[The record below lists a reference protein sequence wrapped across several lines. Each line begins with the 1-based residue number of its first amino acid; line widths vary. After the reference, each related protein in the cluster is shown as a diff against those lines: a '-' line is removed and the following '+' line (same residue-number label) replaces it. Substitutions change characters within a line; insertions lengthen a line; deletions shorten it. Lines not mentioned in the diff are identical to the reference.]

1 MNGQKLRALIGCSLF
16 LTSCDHSSQQP
27 PIPYDD
33 LVHREGKC
41 FAKFTD
47 VPFNGTTSGSLS
59 GEVEDGVWKGKVAWF
74 NEEGQLNARFHFK
87 AGLLNGQTDR
97 FYEKGMLRYSA
108 NFQNGLLDGQ
118 TRIYRSDGKMTG
130 EYQYRKGELTE
141 KTDFYPDGQ
150 IEVQANY
157 DGGVL
162 QGSYTEFYQN
172 GQVKI
177 QTNYDG
183 GTPEGLYSE
192 FKSNGEQ
199 NYTLTFKNGRAVETS
214 FESFNQY
221 PDTDIG
227 KRFNPRESVVALE
240 NGLASGEA
248 KHYKIGNDPYVT
260 ATWKDGLLDGVCKK
274 KGSASGDPDEYR
286 YYFESGKYLEA
297 GSYDSDGK
305 EVEEGFL
312 SEKNR
317 DGAFSSCDQLPDLL
331 TKQGHPSDGRLD
343 SYLRELRGKTFTTCG
358 SKEIEEALG
367 QIINITSSQTD

>member
-1 MNGQKLRALIGCSLF
+1 MTHGQKLTALIGCSLF
-16 LTSCDHSSQQP
+16 LTSCDQSSQQP

-41 FAKFTD
+41 FAKFSDT
-47 VPFNGTTSGSLS
+47 PFNGTTSGSFS
-59 GEVEDGVWKGKVAWF
+59 GVVEDGVWKGKVAWF

-87 AGLLNGQTDR
+87 DGLLHGQTERLD
-97 FYEKGMLRYSA
+97 EKGLRQYSA

-118 TRIYRSDGKMTG
+118 TRLYASDGKMTG
-130 EYQYRKGELTE
+130 KYQYRKGELI
-141 KTDFYPDGQ
+141 KRIDFYPDGQ
-150 IEVQANY
+150 IKGETNY

-162 QGSYTEFYQN
+162 QGSSIEFYKD

-199 NYTLTFKNGRAVETS
+199 NYTLTFKDGRAIETS

-227 KRFNPRESVVALE
+227 KLFNPRESVVALE
-240 NGLASGEA
+240 NGLASGES
-248 KHYKIGNDPYVT
+248 KHYNLGNDPYVT

-274 KGSASGDPDEYR
+274 KGSASGDPDEFR

-297 GSYDSDGK
+297 RSYDSDGK
-305 EVEEGFL
+305 EVEEGW
-312 SEKNR
+312 SYEKTRDKAFRSCNR
-317 DGAFSSCDQLPDLL
+317 LPKFI
-331 TKQGHPSDGRLD
+331 TKQSSPSVKWLD
-343 SYLRELRGKTFTTCG
+343 SYLSELRGKTFTTCG
-358 SKEIEEALG
+358 SLEIEEVLVD
-367 QIINITSSQTD
+367 IIESTSS